1 MRFKVIVA
9 FLFLTSIVVGS
20 AHAQRQ
26 LILLKNEKV
35 LLRLYPG
42 DEIIFSLKGEKEPI
56 RSYVN
61 NISDS
66 SVTIHRDEIAFHSID
81 RIYFTRGNF
90 MNVVGGLMV
99 VGGIAYF
106 AIDQFNLVVVHGEGF
121 DIDQNVSIASASLIG
136 VGLPLMLLKKKSQ
149 KVGGRF
155 RLRMADK
162 GSAFYQPDLR
172 KDASAGFD

>member
-1 MRFKVIVA
+1 MRFKIAVLF
-9 FLFLTSIVVGS
+9 FLMCVSVLKLC
-20 AHAQRQ
+20 AQKQ
-26 LILLKNEKV
+26 LILLKDEKV

-42 DEIIFSLKGEKEPI
+42 DEIMLSLNGKKEPI

-66 SVTIHRDEIAFHSID
+66 SVTIHRDEIAFHTID

-90 MNVVGGLMV
+90 LNVVGGLMV
-99 VGGIAYF
+99 VGGAAYF
-106 AIDQFNLVVVHGEGF
+106 VIDQFNLVVVHGEGF

-149 KVGGRF
+149 KLGGRF

-172 KDASAGFD
+172 QDVGGGFD

>member
-1 MRFKVIVA
+1 MRFQVVVLLF
-9 FLFLTSIVVGS
+9 FLCSVTVPAV
-20 AHAQRQ
+20 HAQKQ

-42 DEIIFSLKGEKEPI
+42 DEIIFSLKGKKEPI

-66 SVTIHRDEIAFHSID
+66 SLTIHRDEIAFHSID

-106 AIDQFNLVVVHGEGF
+106 AIDQFNMVVVHGEGF
-121 DIDQNVSIASASLIG
+121 DIDQDVSIASASLLG
-136 VGLPLMLLKKKSQ
+136 VGLPLMLFKKKSQ

-172 KDASAGFD
+172 KDAGLGVD